1 MKDHITIVG
10 NVGADPE
17 YRRLPDGTPVVSLRV
32 ASTDRRYD
40 VKAGAWVDGLTSW
53 YRVSVFRTLGEHV
66 AASVRRGQRIV
77 VHGTLAIKR
86 WEAGDKSGTDAE
98 IDAVAL
104 GHDLAFGTSVFTRD
118 EKPRGQADTGESATE
133 WAAPGAESG
142 ADADSADGRTWQ
154 AEPAVTPF

>member
-17 YRRLPDGTPVVSLRV
+17 FRRLPDGTPVVSLRV

-40 VKAGAWVDGLTSW
+40 AKAGAWVDGLTSW

-66 AASVRRGQRIV
+66 AASVRRGQRVV

-86 WEAGDKSGTDAE
+86 WEAGEKSGTDAE
-98 IDAVAL
+98 IDAVAV
-104 GHDLAFGTSVFTRD
+104 GHDLAFGTTVFTGTSRPRD
-118 EKPRGQADTGESATE
+118 EGQAPTSE
-133 WAAPGAESG
+133 WAPAEDAAEDVG
-142 ADADSADGRTWQ
+142 ADSREP
-154 AEPAVTPF
+154 EPAGTPF